1 MTSLKDVRRYEQSG
15 EEDLKEQIRK
25 VKLEPEDDVGVRLNL
40 EEIIQG
46 WDYWN
51 DQGKVTRMAIIKP
64 AHADD
69 GHNLENW
76 IVSLIYDEHQTRVW
90 RRTVLE
96 AMDDGDRYL
105 VAWYA
110 LWRK

>member
-1 MTSLKDVRRYEQSG
+1 ME
-15 EEDLKEQIRK
+15 EQIRK
-25 VKLEPEDDVGVRLNL
+25 AKLEPEEEVGVGLNL
-40 EEIIQG
+40 EKIIKA

-64 AHADD
+64 GHQDEA
-69 GHNLENW
+69 HNLKNW
-76 IVSLIYDEHQTRVW
+76 TVSLIYNEHQTRVR

-105 VAWYA
+105 IA
-110 LWRK
+110 